1 MGTRVRG
8 RQFHNLTAPRV
19 RARPQLAKLAL
30 TFVALFAFLVQSFI
44 TQTHV
49 HFSAQADAPFAVSDA
64 GGTAA
69 KSNTGDPRQRDH
81 RGVPSKEDP
90 AHCPF
95 CQQIAVAG
103 AFLSPFIATLQLPTV
118 VGLPPQI
125 STAVTVAT
133 QQVSHIWQGRAPPI
147 V

>member
-1 MGTRVRG
+1 VRG
-8 RQFHNLTAPRV
+8 RQFHDRAALRV

-64 GGTAA
+64 GGTVV
-69 KSNTGDPRQRDH
+69 KSNTGDPQQRDH

-103 AFLSPFIATLQLPTV
+103 AFLSPFLTTLQLPTE
-118 VGLPPQI
+118 VGLLPQI
-125 STAVTVAT
+125 SAAVEATT